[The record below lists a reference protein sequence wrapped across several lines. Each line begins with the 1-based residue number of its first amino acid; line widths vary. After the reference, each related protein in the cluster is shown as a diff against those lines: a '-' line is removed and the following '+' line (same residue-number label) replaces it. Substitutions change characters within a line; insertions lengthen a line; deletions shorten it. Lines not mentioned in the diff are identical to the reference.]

1 MARTAVTVNA
11 VAMNTAL
18 ADPTDT
24 TADATNDHVITPTK
38 SISKILL
45 RVTHTASGAKTF
57 TVKAGDNPPAIAAAQ
72 GDFVT
77 SFAAGDVTPVVKFFV
92 LSSDRFQQDDGTINI
107 DLESGFTGTI
117 GAFAMP
123 AGA

>member
-11 VAMNTAL
+11 ISLNTAL

-38 SISKILL
+38 PLSKILL
-45 RVTHTASGAKTF
+45 RVTHTAASTKVL
-57 TVKAGDNPPAIAAAQ
+57 TVVAGDNPPADAAGQ
-72 GDFVT
+72 GSLAV
-77 SFAAGDVTPVVKFFV
+77 SFAAGNVTPVVKFLV
-92 LSSDRFQQDDGTINI
+92 VSSDRFQQNDGTVQI

-117 GAFAMP
+117 GAFSFP